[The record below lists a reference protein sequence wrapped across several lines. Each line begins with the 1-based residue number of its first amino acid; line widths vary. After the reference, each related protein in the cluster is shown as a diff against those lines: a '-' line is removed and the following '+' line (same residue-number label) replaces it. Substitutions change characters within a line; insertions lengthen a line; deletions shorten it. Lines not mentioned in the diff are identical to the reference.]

1 MGPTMSLTRKNVLTS
16 GAALLGWDVFSALE
30 APAVVAAA
38 EVPAGA
44 MVVTLLG
51 TGAPGPSP
59 NRFGPA
65 TLVQAAGLVLLF
77 DAGRGCP
84 IRLSQVGLPLDV
96 SAVFLT
102 HFHSDHV
109 NALPDIWMTSYIGR
123 RPPSANPALREARS
137 VPLRLYGPPGMARMA
152 GNLLAA
158 FGDDVRIRTADEG
171 LTEAA
176 TRIDAH
182 EYAHDGVIFTER
194 GVTVTAFEVDHG
206 PLVKPAY
213 GYRIDYAGH
222 AVLIS
227 GDTKFNENLMRH
239 AAGIDVMVHE
249 VCAYSDE
256 WRDNADALASAAHHT
271 SPEECAVVFNRTKPK
286 LAALTH
292 LVLIGATPA
301 QVEARVRAGYGGA
314 FLVGNDLTRMTIL
327 GDTVTVQQWNAQQG
341 GYTS

>member
-1 MGPTMSLTRKNVLTS
+1 MPVSRKDVLGS
-16 GAALLGWDVFSALE
+16 GAAFLGWDFLSVLD
-30 APAVVAAA
+30 APATVAAA
-38 EVPAGA
+38 EPPAGA
-44 MVVTLLG
+44 IAVTLLG

-65 TLVQAAGLVLLF
+65 TLVQVAGMALLF

-84 IRLSQVGLPLDV
+84 IRISQVGLPLDI

-123 RPPSANPALREARS
+123 RPPSANPALREART
-137 VPLRLYGPPGMARMA
+137 VPLRLYGPPGTARMA

-171 LTEAA
+171 LSPAA

-182 EYAHDGVIFTER
+182 EFAHDGVIFEER
-194 GVTVTAFEVDHG
+194 GVIVTAFEVDHG

-213 GYRIDYAGH
+213 GYRIDYGGH
-222 AVLIS
+222 AVLVS
-227 GDTKFNENLMRH
+227 GDTKLNENLIRH

-271 SPEECAVVFNRTKPK
+271 SPEECAVVFTRTKPK
-286 LAALTH
+286 FAALTH

-301 QVEARVRAGYGGA
+301 QVEARVRSGYGGA
-314 FLVGNDLTRMTIL
+314 FVVGNDLTRMTIA
-327 GDTVTVQQWNAQQG
+327 GDTVTVQQWNAQAG

>member
-1 MGPTMSLTRKNVLTS
+1 MTTTLTRKTVLGGS
-16 GAALLGWDVFSALE
+16 AAFLGWDFLSGTQPVL
-30 APAVVAAA
+30 AAA
-38 EVPAGA
+38 DAPPGA

-65 TLVQAAGLVLLF
+65 TLVQVAGLALLF

-84 IRLSQVGLPLDV
+84 IRVSQVGLPLDV
-96 SAVFLT
+96 DGVFLT

-123 RPPSANPALREARS
+123 RPPSANPALRRARS
-137 VPLRLYGPPGMARMA
+137 APLRLYGPAGTARMA
-152 GNLLAA
+152 RTMLAA

-176 TRIDAH
+176 TQIDTH
-182 EYAHDGVIFTER
+182 EYQHDGVIFAER

-222 AVLIS
+222 AVLVS
-227 GDTKFNENLMRH
+227 GDTRLNENLMRH
-239 AAGIDVMVHE
+239 GMGVDVMVHE

-256 WRDNADALASAAHHT
+256 WRDNADALASAAH
-271 SPEECAVVFNRTKPK
+271 SSG
-286 LAALTH
+286 
-292 LVLIGATPA
+292 LV
-301 QVEARVRAGYGGA
+301 
-314 FLVGNDLTRMTIL
+314 
-327 GDTVTVQQWNAQQG
+327 
-341 GYTS
+341 